1 MKQKKIIMFMPS
13 IERGGVE
20 KNFFIISN
28 FLQKKFNNLT
38 IITSDVSKV
47 KKRNKEIKIINN
59 PFIFQNVK
67 SRYIKYFMC
76 LMSLIKKIL
85 NDKNIIVLSFQANIY
100 AILICKLF
108 GIKILV
114 RANASSL
121 IWASNLFKIIVFKWI
136 FKIAD
141 GVIVNS
147 KDLKR
152 EFLMKFKVDAELIY
166 NPLNVNEIISLSKK
180 KTKEKF
186 FNKDNSCLKII
197 NIGRL
202 THQKDQITFLKALYL
217 IKEKVKFKALII
229 GSGVEKRNLKEYIT
243 KKNMLND
250 VKIVN
255 YNPNPFPLLKKAD
268 LFILTSLYEGLP
280 NVLLEAL
287 VLKKIVFSTNC
298 QTGPR
303 EILENGKNGML
314 FEVED
319 YKTLSRK
326 IFEFYK
332 DKKKYL
338 KKFKNFNN
346 SLKRF
351 DQKKN
356 LDKYYSIIKKIL

>member
-1 MKQKKIIMFMPS
+1 MPS

-20 KNFFIISN
+20 KNFFIVSN
-28 FLQKKFNNLT
+28 FLQKKFNDLT
-38 IITSDVSKV
+38 IITSDVSKL
-47 KKRNKEIKIINN
+47 KKANKKIKIINS
-59 PFIFQNVK
+59 PFIFQNIK
-67 SRYIKYFMC
+67 SRYVKYFMC
-76 LMSLIKKIL
+76 LMTLIKKIL

-152 EFLMKFKVDAELIY
+152 EFLIKFKVNAKLIY

-186 FNKDNSCLKII
+186 SIKNSYLKII

-217 IKEKVKFKALII
+217 IREKIRFKALIV
-229 GSGVEKRNLKEYIT
+229 GSGGRKNLKEYIT
-243 KKNMLND
+243 KN
-250 VKIVN
+250 
-255 YNPNPFPLLKKAD
+255 
-268 LFILTSLYEGLP
+268 
-280 NVLLEAL
+280 
-287 VLKKIVFSTNC
+287 
-298 QTGPR
+298 
-303 EILENGKNGML
+303 
-314 FEVED
+314 
-319 YKTLSRK
+319 
-326 IFEFYK
+326 
-332 DKKKYL
+332 
-338 KKFKNFNN
+338 
-346 SLKRF
+346 LKRS
-351 DQKKN
+351 KN
-356 LDKYYSIIKKIL
+356 SKL